1 MSLPKA
7 RDNPT
12 EGIDI
17 TNLRTFDLKTQPPTV
32 DYVVEM
38 SFIGKKKKKPH
49 KILEL
54 CIAASGIKL
63 SGNCLTI

>member
-17 TNLRTFDLKTQPPTV
+17 SNLRTFDLKTQPPTV

-38 SFIGKKKKKPH
+38 SFIGKKKDTQ
-49 KILEL
+49 
-54 CIAASGIKL
+54 
-63 SGNCLTI
+63 TIRALYCSKWHQAEWQLFNYV